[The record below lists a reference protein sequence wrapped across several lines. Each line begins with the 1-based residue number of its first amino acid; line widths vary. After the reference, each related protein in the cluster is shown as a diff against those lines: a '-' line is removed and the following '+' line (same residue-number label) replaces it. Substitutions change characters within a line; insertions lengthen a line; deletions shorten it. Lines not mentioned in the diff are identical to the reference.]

1 MIKGIAP
8 IGKYTVVSAG
18 NTSVPYI
25 NQNINN
31 PIQGMIRISGSD
43 LQVFDGSTWMTV
55 NTSYASI
62 GLSSDAESLLDWARK
77 KRDEEMELAALAET
91 NPTIKDLLDTIKQK
105 EEQIQIV
112 RTLIK
117 QEHGESATSIPY
129 GPA

>member
-8 IGKYTVVSAG
+8 MGKYTVVSAG

-43 LQVFDGSTWMTV
+43 IQVFDGITWMTM

-77 KRDEEMELAALAET
+77 KRDEEIEIDLLAAV
-91 NPTIKDLLDTIKQK
+91 NPTIKDLLDQIKEK
-105 EEQIQIV
+105 EDQIQMV
-112 RTLIK
+112 MNLIRK
-117 QEHGESATSIPY
+117 EVSIETR
-129 GPA
+129 

>member
-8 IGKYTVVSAG
+8 MGKYTVVSAG

-31 PIQGMIRISGSD
+31 PMQGMLRINGTD
-43 LQVFDGSTWMTV
+43 TQVFDGNVWMTM

-77 KRDEEMELAALAET
+77 KRDEEIEIDLLAAA
-91 NPTIKDLLDTIKQK
+91 NPTIKNLL
-105 EEQIQIV
+105 EQIKEKEDQIQMV
-112 RTLIK
+112 MTLIK
-117 QEHGESATSIPY
+117 KEVSIETR
-129 GPA
+129 

>member
-8 IGKYTVVSAG
+8 MGKYTVVSAG

-43 LQVFDGSTWMTV
+43 IQVFDGITWMTM

-77 KRDEEMELAALAET
+77 KRDEEIKIDLLAAV
-91 NPTIKDLLDTIKQK
+91 NPTIKDLLDQIKEK
-105 EEQIQIV
+105 EDQIQMV
-112 RTLIK
+112 MNLIK
-117 QEHGESATSIPY
+117 KEVSVETR
-129 GPA
+129 

>member
-1 MIKGIAP
+1 MIKGLTT
-8 IGKYTVVSAG
+8 GSKYTVVSAG

-25 NQNINN
+25 NQNTNN

-43 LQVFDGSTWMTV
+43 LQVFDGASWIVM
-55 NTSYASI
+55 NTSYATV
-62 GLSSDAESLLDWARK
+62 GLTSEAESLLDWARK
-77 KRDEEMELAALAET
+77 KRNEEMELEALAST

-117 QEHGESATSIPY
+117 QEIGESTLANAY
-129 GPA
+129 GAR

>member
-1 MIKGIAP
+1 MIKGLTT
-8 IGKYTVVSAG
+8 GSKYTVVSAG

-25 NQNINN
+25 NQNTNN

-43 LQVFDGSTWMTV
+43 LQVFDGASWIVM
-55 NTSYASI
+55 NTSYATV
-62 GLSSDAESLLDWARK
+62 GLTSEAESLLDWTRK
-77 KRDEEMELAALAET
+77 KRNEEMELEALAST

-117 QEHGESATSIPY
+117 QEIGESTLANAY
-129 GPA
+129 GAR

>member
-8 IGKYTVVSAG
+8 MGKYTVVSAG

-31 PIQGMIRISGSD
+31 PMQGMIRISGSD
-43 LQVFDGSTWMTV
+43 IQVFDGITWMTV

-105 EEQIQIV
+105 EEQIRIV

-117 QEHGESATSIPY
+117 KEEVNDLPY
-129 GPA
+129 GPG

>member
-8 IGKYTVVSAG
+8 MGKYTVVSAG

-43 LQVFDGSTWMTV
+43 IQVFDGITWMTM

-77 KRDEEMELAALAET
+77 KRDEEIEIDLLAAA
-91 NPTIKDLLDTIKQK
+91 NPTIKDLLDQIKEK
-105 EEQIQIV
+105 EDQIQMV
-112 RTLIK
+112 MNLIRK
-117 QEHGESATSIPY
+117 EVSIETR
-129 GPA
+129 